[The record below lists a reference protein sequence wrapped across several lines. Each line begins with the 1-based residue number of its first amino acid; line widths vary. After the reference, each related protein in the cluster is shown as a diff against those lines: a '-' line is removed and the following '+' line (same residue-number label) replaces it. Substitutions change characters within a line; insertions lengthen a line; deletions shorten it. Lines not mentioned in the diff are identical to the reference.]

1 EEWLRATAPGVRV
14 EIALGPDLRPAQA
27 DPVQLRRVLTNLA
40 GNARDAMGPRG
51 TIVLAARNA
60 GEATESGPGRL
71 VIEVRDDGCGMPEDV
86 VERAFEPFFTTKPGG
101 KGTGL
106 GLAIVASIAESH
118 GATIELESRPGAGTT
133 V

>member
-1 EEWLRATAPGVRV
+1 
-14 EIALGPDLRPAQA
+14 
-27 DPVQLRRVLTNLA
+27 
-40 GNARDAMGPRG
+40 
-51 TIVLAARNA
+51 
-60 GEATESGPGRL
+60 
-71 VIEVRDDGCGMPEDV
+71 DGCGMPEDV

-133 V
+133 VRLLWPAASEAPPARAEAPRPAARAPAERATVLLAEDEPALRRLARMTLERRGYRVLEAEDGEAAVALFERHRGEIA